1 MLTPLQRQIMA
12 FLAVERLTDRELC
25 DEVYNDL
32 PEAERHP
39 GRQASIGRAIG
50 RLQDGGL
57 IISEWQA
64 DGNNFRGC
72 VLHGLSAKGSRELED
87 TYTMLGVR

>member
-25 DEVYNDL
+25 DEVYN
-32 PEAERHP
+32 